1 MEVHALSSKS
11 PSDAHSHVENPN
23 RAEMVR
29 DLVTVSSPSQLR
41 RTCRVRAVALG
52 VSTWALLTA
61 CGIPADGNV
70 QSIDP
75 ANIPYELNATTT
87 STTVTIEVTTT
98 SAPPGGEG
106 ETPAVELVNLFFIS
120 GPQVVPIMQL
130 LLSPATPSQVL
141 ASLVDGLPPGE
152 VAVGLRT
159 AIPTDSDFEV
169 TVERGI
175 ARVELPQVLTS
186 TIPGSEQRLAIAQIV
201 LTLTR
206 RAGIGQVVF
215 TSDGRPQSVPRGRG
229 DLTQPGGAVACEDY
243 ANLLPAGFAC

>member
-1 MEVHALSSKS
+1 VSACVWLS
-11 PSDAHSHVENPN
+11 
-23 RAEMVR
+23 
-29 DLVTVSSPSQLR
+29 
-41 RTCRVRAVALG
+41 
-52 VSTWALLTA
+52 A
-61 CGIPADGNV
+61 CGVPGDGNV

-75 ANIPYELNATTT
+75 ANIPYELNVTTT
-87 STTVTIEVTTT
+87 STTIPIDVTTT
-98 SAPPGGEG
+98 STSPNGDGGT
-106 ETPAVELVNLFFIS
+106 TPTVELVDLFFIS

-130 LLSPATPSQVL
+130 LLSPATPGQVL
-141 ASLVDGLPPGE
+141 ASLVEGLPPGE

-159 AIPTDSDFEV
+159 AVPNGSNFDV

-175 ARVELPQVLTS
+175 ARVELPPALTS
-186 TIPGSEQRLAIAQIV
+186 AIPGSEQRLAIAQIV

-243 ANLLPAGFAC
+243 SNLLPTGFAC